1 MTIRVV
7 VVDDEPIARRR
18 LKRLLGAIGG
28 IELVGEAGDGRGAQE
43 VLERT
48 LPDLVLLD
56 IQMPEGD
63 GLAVMRRVQP
73 PRPLVVFVT
82 AFDSFAVQAFDVQA
96 VDYLLKP
103 VSENRL
109 AAALDRVRER
119 MGARGPRPMRRWIE
133 RLPVRHDGR
142 IDLVPVADIDWI
154 EAADNYA
161 IVHAGRRS
169 HILRE
174 TLTRL
179 EAQLDP
185 SRFARVH
192 RSTIVRVDRIVQLD
206 VALRGDYDLTLR
218 DGTRLVLSRTFRR
231 RLARTLGREF

>member
-18 LKRLLGAIGG
+18 LKRLLAAIGG
-28 IELVGEAGDGRGAQE
+28 VELVGEAGDGRAALE

-48 LPDLVLLD
+48 RPHLVLLD

-63 GLAVMRRVQP
+63 GLAVMRRVP
-73 PRPLVVFVT
+73 LPRPLVVFVT
-82 AFDSFAVQAFDVQA
+82 AFDAFAVQAFDVQA

-103 VSENRL
+103 VSEDRL

-119 MGARGPRPMRRWIE
+119 IGSPRSGQSRRWIE
-133 RLPVRHDGR
+133 RLPIRREGR

-179 EAQLDP
+179 EAELDP
-185 SRFARVH
+185 SRFVRVH
-192 RSTIVRVDRIVQLD
+192 RSTIVRVDRIARLD

-218 DGTRLVLSRTFRR
+218 DGTQLVLSRTFRG
-231 RLARTLGREF
+231 RLARALGRDF